1 MSHPITTLPAAEGSA
16 STLFALEEFLA
27 ELGIDLETG
36 PGETLRSRDD
46 RVDTELMT
54 LFRDTGRSD
63 VFEVLYTH
71 ARGRLIQWIRWLVQQ
86 RRVRLDPGDLLQD
99 TFVNVYR
106 YAKSFRREHRGS
118 FRSWVRTIAA
128 NVLRRAL
135 TVSPRYSM
143 QALPEGLQEPLD
155 PARGPELRLVDREE
169 SDLLGCAYALFLQ
182 HYALAF
188 DQLSDR
194 DRRALE
200 LVEVEGLSY
209 AETGAELGVGPSNMK
224 MIMLRARRRLLTHMR
239 RAMHAEEA
247 SAAAGSSSARG
258 ARQSA

>member
-1 MSHPITTLPAAEGSA
+1 MSYPITTLPAAEPTASA
-16 STLFALEEFLA
+16 FLGLEDLLA
-27 ELGIDLETG
+27 DLGIDMRTG

-54 LFRDTGRSD
+54 VFRDTGRSD

-128 NVLRRAL
+128 NVMRRAM
-135 TVSPRYSM
+135 TTPTRYSM

-155 PARGPELRLVDREE
+155 PALGPALRLAECEERDR
-169 SDLLGCAYALFLQ
+169 LGRAYSLFLQ
-182 HYALAF
+182 HYARAYALLSER
-188 DQLSDR
+188 DQ
-194 DRRALE
+194 RALE
-200 LVEVEGLSY
+200 LVEIQGLSY

-224 MIMLRARRRLLTHMR
+224 MIMLRARRRLLAHMQ
-239 RAMHAEEA
+239 RAMCGEP
-247 SAAAGSSSARG
+247 AAAVRRSA
-258 ARQSA
+258 